1 MSYRVK
7 VLKVYQYY
15 QQQEVVNLELI
26 SESEEALD
34 QIISLHKRDF
44 GKLFGGLV
52 SFLQPLN
59 YDHQKYESFNLE
71 ELKAE
76 LKQTLK
82 RWDDWESVKSD
93 LQKQIADLSEVKL
106 RKEKDELNNQ
116 LRKAKEDVKSKDKL
130 IKDLEGKLETEKL
143 HSERSDSR
151 KKSSQEEAKKYQQE
165 CEQLRNKWE
174 NLVPKYNDLIRQVNS
189 YPSLRQENVRL
200 CQETSNLYQEIE
212 RLKTSESSIKQEKHS
227 INQEL
232 EETQKKLN
240 MAMARLHGQ
249 TEKSGIAGGGS
260 RSDQLKNDFNNLKMG
275 LFHDVSGQVLISWRQ
290 KDSTLTFRSEEFSKI
305 KSVLS
310 RRVFIDGMSFFAGDK
325 SQVNKTVNSIITELY
340 YVEGLSSTQIQAVQ
354 QKVEAVLLK
363 SKSVDGSNEALTSN
377 IEATTNKIQE
387 DLWNIRNVDLSQDVL
402 QEIKK
407 FVEASL
413 KLVGEIV
420 KDTTPGEF
428 YTPEVGEKFDKN
440 SHDTR
445 DEPEGQVKLTIC
457 AGYRIPGNILV
468 KADVVTIPETPTPP
482 EENSIANA
490 SDGES
495 EIQTPHEENNT
506 ANAYDGEDGRS
517 TPLKETDTG
526 NAFDDKSEVQTP
538 PEETNTGN
546 ASDDKSEIQTPPEE
560 TNTGNASGQPE
571 TQTTEK
577 IYTFT
582 FTGEVISTLGYEFYN
597 EPKNNKKYFSGI
609 PLKFKSNLN
618 FEAWTYGDEVKY
630 YNKTD
635 CRWYKTFSHKL
646 WVPAAYIEGEP
657 PNSSAFPPEE
667 KGNSNE

>member
-1 MSYRVK
+1 MLYRVK
-7 VLKVYQYY
+7 VLKVYQYYY

-130 IKDLEGKLETEKL
+130 IKELQGKLDTQKL
-143 HSERSDSR
+143 F
-151 KKSSQEEAKKYQQE
+151 QEETKKYQQKY
-165 CEQLRNKWE
+165 EQLSNEWE
-174 NLVPKYNDLIRQVNS
+174 NLVPQYYDLRRQVNS
-189 YPSLRQENVRL
+189 YSSLRQENVRL
-200 CQETSNLYQEIE
+200 CKEKSNLDQEIE
-212 RLKTSESSIKQEKHS
+212 RLKISESSIKQEKHS

-260 RSDQLKNDFNNLKMG
+260 RSDKLKNDFSNLKMG
-275 LFHDVSGQVLISWRQ
+275 LFREASNKVLECWKKQ
-290 KDSTLTFRSEEFSKI
+290 DSALNYRSEEFSEI
-305 KSVLS
+305 RSVVS
-310 RRVFIDGMSFFAGDK
+310 RCVFIDGMYIFAGDK
-325 SQVNKTVNSIITELY
+325 SEVNESVKLIINELFSI
-340 YVEGLSSTQIQAVQ
+340 EGLSPTQIQAVQ
-354 QKVEAVLLK
+354 HKVEAVLLK

-387 DLWNIRNVDLSQDVL
+387 DLWNIRNVYLSQDVL

-407 FVEASL
+407 FVEAAL
-413 KLVGEIV
+413 KLVREIV
-420 KDTTPGEF
+420 NDTPPGEF
-428 YTPEVGEKFDKN
+428 YTPEVREKFDEN

-495 EIQTPHEENNT
+495 EIPTPHEENNT

-577 IYTFT
+577 IYTASFKGTVWFT
-582 FTGEVISTLGYEFYN
+582 SGVKSYT
-597 EPKNNKKYFSGI
+597 EPKNNEEYFSDI
-609 PLKFKSNLN
+609 TLAWKSNPN
-618 FEAWTYGDEVKY
+618 FDAWTYGDEVKY

-635 CRWYKTFSHKL
+635 CRWYKTSSYQL
-646 WVPAAYIEGEP
+646 WVPAAYIKGEP
-657 PNSSAFPPEE
+657 PNSSPFPPKE